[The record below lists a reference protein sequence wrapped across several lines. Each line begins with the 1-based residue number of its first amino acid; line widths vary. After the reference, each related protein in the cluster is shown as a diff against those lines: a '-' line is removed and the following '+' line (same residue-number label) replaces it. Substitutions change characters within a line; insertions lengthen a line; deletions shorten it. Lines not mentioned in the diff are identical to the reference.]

1 MTAALLVRF
10 LLTDWIVLSGSAGA
24 LTLSFLLHNPDPLP
38 ALEDLPAG

>member
-1 MTAALLVRF
+1 VTAALLVRF
-10 LLTDWIVLSGSAGA
+10 LLTGSAGA